1 MRRLVLVGLG
11 LGAVNALAAALT
23 LLAVF
28 VYGPEVTF
36 TYFGYGPPDD
46 LPFTVDRYGFPT
58 EQLFVPGALL
68 VLNAVLVPL
77 AVRLGLLRLDR

>member
-1 MRRLVLVGLG
+1 MTRLVLLGLA

-36 TYFGYGPPDD
+36 TYFGYGPPGE
-46 LPFTVDRYGFPT
+46 LPVTVDRYGFPS
-58 EQLFVPGALL
+58 EQLAVPAVLL
-68 VLNAVLVPL
+68 VLNAVLLPL
-77 AVRLGLLRLDR
+77 VVRTGLLRVQR